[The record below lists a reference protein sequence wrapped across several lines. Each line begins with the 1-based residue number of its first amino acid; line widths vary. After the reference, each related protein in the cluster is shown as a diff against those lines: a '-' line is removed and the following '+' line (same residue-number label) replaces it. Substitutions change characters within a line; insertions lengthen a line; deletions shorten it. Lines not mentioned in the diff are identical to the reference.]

1 MALLSVAEALR
12 RILDGVEPVLIERMA
27 LINSTGLTLAEDL
40 TAKSTQ
46 PPFNASAMDGYAMRA
61 ADLAA
66 LPVTLQQI
74 GESQAGR
81 AFQGRIASG
90 QCVRILTGAPLPDG
104 ADAIVIRENTDVD
117 ADRVTI
123 RQGTVDI
130 GHIRLRGGDFLS
142 GDVLLRSGRRLDARA
157 IMLAAAMGHAS
168 LAVRRKPVVAIIA
181 TGDELVLPGATL
193 GPHQIVC
200 SNPFGLAALVTAFGG
215 EPQFIG
221 IARDTHEDIGEK
233 VASAGGADVLVTTG
247 GASVGDHDLV
257 APALE
262 ARGLKLDF
270 WKIAMRP
277 GKPMLFGRLGAQR
290 VLGLPGNPVS
300 ALVCARLF
308 LVPLLARLLGQ
319 IGSDAVPVTATLT
332 VPLAANGPR
341 DHYMRATL
349 DHTSAP
355 PRVTPIASQDSSLVS
370 ALAAAECLI
379 VVPANG
385 PAMAAGAPVQ
395 ILRLDF

>member
-1 MALLSVAEALR
+1 MALLPVAEALR
-12 RILDGVEPVLIERMA
+12 RILVGVEPVSIQRAA
-27 LINSTGLTLAEDL
+27 LINGSGLTLAEDL
-40 TAKSTQ
+40 AAKYTQ
-46 PPFNASAMDGYAMRA
+46 PPFHASAMDGYAVRA
-61 ADLAA
+61 TDLAA
-66 LPVTLQQI
+66 LPVTLTQI
-74 GESQAGR
+74 GVSQAGR
-81 AFQGRIASG
+81 RFQGHIAPG
-90 QCVRILTGAPLPDG
+90 QCVRILTGAPMPDG
-104 ADAIVIRENTDVD
+104 ADAVVIQENCVVA

-123 RQGTVDI
+123 RNGTIDI
-130 GHIRLRGGDFLS
+130 GHIRPRGGDFS
-142 GDVLLRSGRRLDARA
+142 EGDVLLHAGRRLDARA
-157 IMLAAAMGHAS
+157 ITLAAAMGHAS
-168 LAVRRKPVVAIIA
+168 LAVRRKPVVAILA
-181 TGDELVLPGATL
+181 TGDELVHPGTTP
-193 GPHQIVC
+193 GPDQIVC

-221 IARDTHEDIGEK
+221 IARDTQQDIGES
-233 VASAGGADVLVTTG
+233 VALAASADVLVTIG

-308 LVPLLARLLGQ
+308 LVPLIAQLLGRTR
-319 IGSDAVPVTATLT
+319 SAAAPVIATLT

-349 DHTSAP
+349 DHTSAR
-355 PRVTPIASQDSSLVS
+355 PRVTPMPSQDSSLVS
-370 ALAAAECLI
+370 AMAAADCLI
-379 VVPANG
+379 VVPANA
-385 PAMAAGAPVQ
+385 PAMPVGSAVD
-395 ILRLDF
+395 ILRMDF